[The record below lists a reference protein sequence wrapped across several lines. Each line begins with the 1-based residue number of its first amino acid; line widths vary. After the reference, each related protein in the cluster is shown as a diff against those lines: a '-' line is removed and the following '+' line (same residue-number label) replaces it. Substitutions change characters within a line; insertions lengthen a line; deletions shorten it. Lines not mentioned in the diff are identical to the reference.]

1 MKHSDVQRGIEPV
14 YQSAWSTDPA
24 CGRWEN
30 AAAESKQISGWFD
43 PAGFLL
49 APGSSS
55 RRIRLSLSA
64 ESCVYFSLPTHPTP
78 SWGLVLQWASA
89 GGVYGWL
96 CRGRMGHPKGVGS
109 GFSCMIGCLP
119 CLYLATSAHIKI

>member
-1 MKHSDVQRGIEPV
+1 MLTLRSKEFNSMDIWSCFDARPFGRASPPPDGNCPDIEAVMQHSDVQRGIEPV

-49 APGSSS
+49 APGGSS
-55 RRIRLSLSA
+55 RRMRLSLSA
-64 ESCVYFSLPTHPTP
+64 ESYVYFSLI
-78 SWGLVLQWASA
+78 L
-89 GGVYGWL
+89 
-96 CRGRMGHPKGVGS
+96 M
-109 GFSCMIGCLP
+109 
-119 CLYLATSAHIKI
+119 